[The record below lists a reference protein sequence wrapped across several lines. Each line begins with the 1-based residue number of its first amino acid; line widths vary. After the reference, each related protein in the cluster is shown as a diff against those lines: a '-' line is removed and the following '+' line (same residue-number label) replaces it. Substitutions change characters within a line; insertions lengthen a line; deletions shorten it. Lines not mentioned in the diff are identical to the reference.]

1 MDALLHQQEHQ
12 LQQAQLVQLQV
23 EVESKDDNVEGAFET
38 RGAYQEVGEEGAS
51 GRAGEVGA
59 PPAKLARVV

>member
-1 MDALLHQQEHQ
+1 MH
-12 LQQAQLVQLQV
+12 LQV